1 MEQRRKYKIKGGRN
15 LEKRLLVKSAKN
27 GDKEALLNL
36 IMERKNEFYKLAYV
50 YTENKEDA
58 MDAMENMIVM
68 LYQQDKLR

>member
-1 MEQRRKYKIKGGRN
+1 M
-15 LEKRLLVKSAKN
+15 EKRLLVKSAKN